1 MFLNAT
7 FRNIALSFEDL
18 NYSLETWILD
28 FLQPDGDDAHSIYI
42 EIEKPYGKNEQK
54 KVLKKV

>member
-7 FRNIALSFEDL
+7 FCNIALSFEDL

-28 FLQPDGDDAHSIYI
+28 FLQPDGDDAHNIYI
-42 EIEKPYGKNEQK
+42 EIEKYGKNEQK
-54 KVLKKV
+54 KVLKEA